1 VSEGVY
7 RDRERGGLCRWES
20 VQFLTVQFDLVKRKI
35 DWRPW
40 DPLEIHCRSIN
51 SLSKRKIKRDG
62 SGLEN

>member
-1 VSEGVY
+1 MGISRE
-7 RDRERGGLCRWES
+7 RERGCVDGES

-40 DPLEIHCRSIN
+40 DPLEIYCRSIN

-62 SGLEN
+62 SGLENR

>member
-1 VSEGVY
+1 MG
-7 RDRERGGLCRWES
+7 S
-20 VQFLTVQFDLVKRKI
+20 VQFLTVHFDLVKRKI

-51 SLSKRKIKRDG
+51 SSKRKIKRDG